1 MRNSYGSGAGA
12 LDPGQ
17 AVRARAGGS
26 CPGHRE
32 EGGPGSGCLGHGPD
46 PGRRAGRAGA
56 EDTRLRGRPWSV
68 LRGGQCATQAG
79 RRPSHL
85 HRPEGALPQGPRA
98 GPKATSSSGA
108 AAPRRGLGVAQG
120 PAAGR
125 TLPDLWGASNSERL
139 GEPRVQSGLQR
150 EEETGPRGAG
160 GSGWNTR
167 PQAAF
172 PPRPQEE
179 LPRLG
184 TKTTSSSV
192 ERRAKGLS
200 QRKAALARTPGQPGN
215 GVKPIPARGAPEHAA
230 AAHWDPLWASKMPPQ
245 ALCKGG
251 EQGGRQ
257 AQRRAA
263 RGGIPG
269 AGRVGWQS
277 QGGEHPGVGM
287 ASSQGAAGAGGWMDP
302 SRWGLEGAQRPVL
315 RRAAGT
321 VSSAGDLGTG
331 PERGAD
337 SEQVP
342 WAPTTGFGATPGPT
356 TRGPSLVM

>member
-56 EDTRLRGRPWSV
+56 EDTRLRGRPGSV

-184 TKTTSSSV
+184 TKMTSSSV

-269 AGRVGWQS
+269 AGGRGRTMARAKLGGLAEPGRGAPRRGHGQFPGGSWSRALDGSQS
-277 QGGEHPGVGM
+277 
-287 ASSQGAAGAGGWMDP
+287 
-302 SRWGLEGAQRPVL
+302 
-315 RRAAGT
+315 
-321 VSSAGDLGTG
+321 LGT
-331 PERGAD
+331 R
-337 SEQVP
+337 
-342 WAPTTGFGATPGPT
+342 
-356 TRGPSLVM
+356 RGPKASA

>member
-1 MRNSYGSGAGA
+1 M
-12 LDPGQ
+12 
-17 AVRARAGGS
+17 
-26 CPGHRE
+26 
-32 EGGPGSGCLGHGPD
+32 
-46 PGRRAGRAGA
+46 
-56 EDTRLRGRPWSV
+56 
-68 LRGGQCATQAG
+68 
-79 RRPSHL
+79 
-85 HRPEGALPQGPRA
+85 
-98 GPKATSSSGA
+98 
-108 AAPRRGLGVAQG
+108 AQG

-269 AGRVGWQS
+269 AGGRGRTMARAKLGGLAEPGRGAPRRGHGQFPGGSWSRGLDGSQS
-277 QGGEHPGVGM
+277 
-287 ASSQGAAGAGGWMDP
+287 
-302 SRWGLEGAQRPVL
+302 
-315 RRAAGT
+315 
-321 VSSAGDLGTG
+321 LGT
-331 PERGAD
+331 R
-337 SEQVP
+337 
-342 WAPTTGFGATPGPT
+342 
-356 TRGPSLVM
+356 RGPKASA